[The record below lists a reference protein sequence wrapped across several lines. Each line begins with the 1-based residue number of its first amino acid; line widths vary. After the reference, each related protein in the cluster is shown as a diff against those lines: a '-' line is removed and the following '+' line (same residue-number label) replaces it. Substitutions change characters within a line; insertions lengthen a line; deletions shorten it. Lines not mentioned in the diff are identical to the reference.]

1 MFSATLLC
9 FVLFVIDG
17 DKLVAT
23 CDHKQIV
30 VRLAEIDAP
39 EQRQDFWLRSKR
51 SLIEMCLY
59 KNATVT
65 PKKIDQNERVIAYVN
80 CSGTD
85 VNSEQIRRGMAWV
98 FERYVTD
105 KSLYTIQNKAQ
116 SSHIGLWEYSSPTP
130 PWEWRET
137 QQRASKEMESAILRH
152 ELK

>member
-1 MFSATLLC
+1 MLSAALLC

-59 KNATVT
+59 KNATVI
-65 PKKIDQNERVIAYVN
+65 PKRIDKDERVIAHVN
-80 CSGTD
+80 CSGID

-98 FERYVTD
+98 FERYATD
-105 KSLYTIQNKAQ
+105 KSLYAMQNEAQ
-116 SSHIGLWEYSSPTP
+116 SSQLGLWEYASPTP
-130 PWEWRET
+130 PWEWRDA

-152 ELK
+152 GLK